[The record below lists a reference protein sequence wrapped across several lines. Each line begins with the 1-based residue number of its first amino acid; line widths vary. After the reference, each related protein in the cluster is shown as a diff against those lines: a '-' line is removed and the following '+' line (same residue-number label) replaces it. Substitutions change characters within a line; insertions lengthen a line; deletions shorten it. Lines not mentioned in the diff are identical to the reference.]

1 MERSFSENGLPNL
14 ARRVRLVTG
23 CCGFRWDRQTCL
35 YGCYLAE
42 PVFGLRLVGGV
53 RRGGGGA
60 RQGAKI
66 SKIGAQ
72 I

>member
-1 MERSFSENGLPNL
+1 MLCNVMYVCYVMLCMYICCQ
-14 ARRVRLVTG
+14 ARVWLKTG
-23 CCGFRWDRQTCL
+23 G
-35 YGCYLAE
+35 
-42 PVFGLRLVGGV
+42 GGV

>member
-1 MERSFSENGLPNL
+1 MGYMIWIIKLLHSQGQNSVY
-14 ARRVRLVTG
+14 RVRSCQARVWLKTG
-23 CCGFRWDRQTCL
+23 R
-35 YGCYLAE
+35 
-42 PVFGLRLVGGV
+42 GGSG
-53 RRGGGGA
+53 GGGGA